1 MQTTARKSSAE
12 RTDFI
17 LETLLLNAENSG
29 ATETVAEILKNG
41 GLAAIPTETVY
52 GLAANAFD
60 PAACANIFKAK
71 GRPGDNPLIVHICN
85 MDMLKDVVEEVPE
98 KAKILAE
105 KFWPGPLTMIMK
117 KSDKIPMVTSANLPT
132 VAVRFPAH
140 HVAQRI
146 IAEAELPLAAPSA
159 NLSGSPSPTT
169 FEHCVHDLLG
179 RVDAIIDGGPCAVG
193 VESTI
198 ISFAEETPMLLR
210 PGYVTLEQLRGAI
223 GEVGLSKAVL
233 EKLGDG
239 EKVLSPGMK
248 YKHYAPKAKVSLVK
262 GSREQYV
269 KYVNEHADEHGVF
282 ALCFDEEAPV
292 LKTSTVCYGSEYS
305 DAEQAERLFDA
316 LRELDELGA
325 LRVYAHSPRTTGVG
339 MAVYNRLVRAA
350 GFDII
355 TLD

>member
-1 MQTTARKSSAE
+1 M
-12 RTDFI
+12 
-17 LETLLLNAENSG
+17 ETLLLNAENSG

-60 PAACANIFKAK
+60 PVACANIFKAK

-140 HVAQRI
+140 PVAQRI

>member
-1 MQTTARKSSAE
+1 M
-12 RTDFI
+12 
-17 LETLLLNAENSG
+17 ETLLLNAENSG

-60 PAACANIFKAK
+60 PVACANIFKAK

-140 HVAQRI
+140 PVAQRI
-146 IAEAELPLAAPSA
+146 IAEAGLPLAAPSA

-179 RVDAIIDGGPCAVG
+179 RVDAIVDGGPCAVG

>member
-29 ATETVAEILKNG
+29 ATETVAEVLKNG

-60 PAACANIFKAK
+60 PVACANIFKAK

>member
-1 MQTTARKSSAE
+1 M
-12 RTDFI
+12 
-17 LETLLLNAENSG
+17 ETLLLNAENSG
-29 ATETVAEILKNG
+29 ATETVAEVLKNG

-140 HVAQRI
+140 PVAQRI
-146 IAEAELPLAAPSA
+146 IAEAGLPLAAPSA

>member
-60 PAACANIFKAK
+60 PVACANIFKAK

-140 HVAQRI
+140 PVAQRI

>member
-12 RTDFI
+12 RNDFI

-60 PAACANIFKAK
+60 PVACANIFKAK

-140 HVAQRI
+140 PVAQRI
-146 IAEAELPLAAPSA
+146 IAEAGLPLAAPSA

>member
-140 HVAQRI
+140 PVAQRI
-146 IAEAELPLAAPSA
+146 IAEAGLPLAAPSA

>member
-1 MQTTARKSSAE
+1 M
-12 RTDFI
+12 
-17 LETLLLNAENSG
+17 ETLLLDAENDG
-29 ATETVAEILKNG
+29 AIKTVAEILKRG

-60 PAACANIFKAK
+60 PVACGNIFKAK
-71 GRPGDNPLIVHICN
+71 GRPGDNPLIVHICDI
-85 MDMLKDVVEEVPE
+85 DMLGDVVSEFPE

-117 KSDKIPMVTSANLPT
+117 KNDKIPMVTSANLPT

-140 HVAQRI
+140 PAAQRI
-146 IAEAELPLAAPSA
+146 IRETGLPLAAPSA

-169 FEHCVHDLLG
+169 FEHCVHDLMG
-179 RVDAIIDGGPCAVG
+179 RVDAIIDGGACSVG

-210 PGYVTLEQLRGAI
+210 PGYVTLEQLRDAI
-223 GEVGLSKAVL
+223 GEVELSKAVL

-239 EKVLSPGMK
+239 ERVLSPGMK
-248 YKHYAPKAKVSLVK
+248 YKHYAPKARVSLVK
-262 GSREQYV
+262 GTSEKYIE
-269 KYVNEHADEHGVF
+269 YVNEHSYEDGVF
-282 ALCFDEEAPV
+282 ALCFDEDAPV
-292 LKTSTVCYGSEYS
+292 LKVSTVCYGSEYS
-305 DAEQAERLFDA
+305 DAQQAERLFDA
-316 LRELDELGA
+316 LRELDKAGA
-325 LRVYAHSPRTTGVG
+325 KRVYAHSPKTTGVG

-355 TLD
+355 ELD